1 MPGRVEQPIIAVI
14 IPCYNEEQVIEKTFK
29 EVNKII
35 ENLEKEGKI
44 SKKSYIAF
52 IDDGS
57 TDRTWE
63 IIKELHEKFP
73 ERVKGLKL
81 SRNAG
86 HQNALM
92 AGILSFDYDACIT
105 MDADLQD
112 PPEVIKDMVERYL
125 EGFEVVY
132 GVRSK
137 REPDSFF
144 KRTSAELFYD
154 FMKWLG
160 VELVKNHADFR
171 LLGSKAVKALS
182 LYGETK
188 LFLRG
193 IVPSLGFKSTSV
205 FYERQRRAG
214 GESKYT
220 LRKMMSFAWEG
231 ITSFS
236 IFPLRI
242 ITIVGAFIFVISL
255 LLSFWALF
263 LKITG
268 RSVAGWASIVLPL
281 YILGGLNMLF
291 LGIIGEYVGKT
302 YIETKRR
309 PRFIVEEKLD

>member
-1 MPGRVEQPIIAVI
+1 MPSERRLPTVAIL
-14 IPCYNEEQVIEKTFK
+14 IPCYNEEEVIEKTFS
-29 EVNKII
+29 EANKI
-35 ENLEKEGKI
+35 LERLIGEKKI
-44 SKKSYIAF
+44 NKRSYITF

-63 IIKELHEKFP
+63 IIKSLHKKYP
-73 ERVKGLKL
+73 YRVKGLKL
-81 SRNAG
+81 SKNAG

-112 PPEVIKDMVERYL
+112 PPEVIKEMVEKYI
-125 EGFEVVY
+125 EGYEVVY
-132 GVRSK
+132 GVRSN
-137 REPDSFF
+137 RETDSLF
-144 KRTSAELFYD
+144 KRTSAEFFYD
-154 FMKWLG
+154 LMKWLG

-182 LYGETK
+182 FYGETK

-242 ITIVGAFIFVISL
+242 ITIVGAFIFFISL